1 MARLIKE
8 EIIKFKKNLIGKS
21 DLLKLKEQ
29 LKSSYILEME
39 STFDRMLEIGSSE
52 LLTGDALTLEEVLNK
67 INKVSLD
74 DIKRVTEKIF
84 DSSKFNIAYVG
95 NISNIEDTNA
105 KLKEIFLVEVIN
117 IMRIKVVNKSNFPLP
132 SYKTIGAAGMDLY
145 ANIDQPIVLKPL
157 DRVLI
162 PTGLYISVPE
172 GYEAQIRARSGMALK
187 HGITLANGIGTID
200 SDYRGEVGVILV
212 NLSNE
217 EYVINKG
224 DRIAQLVIAKYEKIE
239 FEEVDFWMKQKEVLV
254 DLVILVIKFIYD
266 FIIIDNNI

>member
-1 MARLIKE
+1 
-8 EIIKFKKNLIGKS
+8 
-21 DLLKLKEQ
+21 
-29 LKSSYILEME
+29 
-39 STFDRMLEIGSSE
+39 
-52 LLTGDALTLEEVLNK
+52 
-67 INKVSLD
+67 
-74 DIKRVTEKIF
+74 
-84 DSSKFNIAYVG
+84 
-95 NISNIEDTNA
+95 
-105 KLKEIFLVEVIN
+105 
-117 IMRIKVVNKSNFPLP
+117 MRIKVVNKSNFPLP

-239 FEEVDFWMKQKEVLV
+239 FEEVDFLDETERGSGG
-254 DLVILVIKFIYD
+254 FGHTGY
-266 FIIIDNNI
+266 